1 VAQAWTCSACGK
13 RNTVDETECSA
24 CGRWA
29 SVFDLE
35 RVGDVGDT
43 ADAETV
49 SVDTEWRP
57 TEAEKETREPIVPAG
72 PRPSAAE
79 VFRSVLDALREG
91 QTTSGP
97 EAEPKAAKP
106 RSARIFKWIAIAIVL
121 LWFVLPPL
129 LDAIS

>member
-13 RNTVDETECSA
+13 RNTVDETECSG

-35 RVGDVGDT
+35 RVADVGDT
-43 ADAETV
+43 AGADAV
-49 SVDTEWRP
+49 SVDAEWRP
-57 TEAEKETREPIVPAG
+57 TEAEKETREPVVPAG

-79 VFRSVLDALREG
+79 VFRSVLDGLREG
-91 QTTSGP
+91 QPTSEP

-106 RSARIFKWIAIAIVL
+106 RSARILKWIAIAIVL